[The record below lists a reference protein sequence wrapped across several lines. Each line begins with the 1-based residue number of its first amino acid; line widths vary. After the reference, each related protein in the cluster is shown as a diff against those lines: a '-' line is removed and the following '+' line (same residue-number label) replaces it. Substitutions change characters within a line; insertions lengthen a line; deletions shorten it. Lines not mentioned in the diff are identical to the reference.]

1 MARVNSPSS
10 TKSPEAIL
18 DDAHASV
25 RSEAEDERPSPAAS
39 NLTLLSG
46 AERASNLPISMY
58 SFEK

>member
-1 MARVNSPSS
+1 
-10 TKSPEAIL
+10 L

-46 AERASNLPISMY
+46 AERAGNLPISMY
-58 SFEK
+58 PFDK